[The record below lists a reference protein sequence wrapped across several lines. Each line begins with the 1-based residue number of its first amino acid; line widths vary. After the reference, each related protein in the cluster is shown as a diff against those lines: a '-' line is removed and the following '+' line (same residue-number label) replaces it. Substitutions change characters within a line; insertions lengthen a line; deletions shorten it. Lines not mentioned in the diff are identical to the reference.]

1 MYKGIF
7 YIPWSF
13 FLLFCSIRQFR
24 KMKIIDIN
32 QFLRSNEFMDARSIS
47 KKILL

>member
-1 MYKGIF
+1 MVCITIICINKYFK
-7 YIPWSF
+7 SA
-13 FLLFCSIRQFR
+13 
-24 KMKIIDIN
+24 MKIIDIN